1 MNHDAQQEALDLIVA
16 LEAEVMRQEDAVA
29 RSIDLEH
36 TIDLLEGRLAAQERR
51 AEHAEADAADLRGK
65 LAGVLGSASWR
76 ATRPL
81 RAVRGSRHPERI

>member
-29 RSIDLEH
+29 RRGDLER
-36 TIDLLEGRLAAQERR
+36 TIDLLKGMLAVQERR
-51 AEHAEADAADLRGK
+51 AENAEADVVDLHGK

-81 RAVRGSRHPERI
+81 RILRGAQRPEAE